1 MKKDLNSILLTR
13 QELQIMKIVWDGG
26 AATVRQ
32 VCDAMARRRPTAYT
46 TVLTLMGIL
55 EDKGALAHTR
65 SGRTF
70 IYKPLLSRRQAARNQ
85 VRDLLTRFFD
95 GRPENLIACILED
108 DFTAAKQDGA
118 IWDLLE
124 SKRKRGLVP
133 K

>member
-13 QELQIMKIVWDGG
+13 QELHIMKIVWDRG

-32 VCDAMARRRPTAYT
+32 VCDAMAQRRPTAYT

-65 SGRTF
+65 SGRTYV
-70 IYKPLLSRRQAARNQ
+70 YKPVLSRREAARNQ

-108 DFTAAKQDGA
+108 EATAPEQLDAVRN
-118 IWDLLE
+118 LLA
-124 SKRKRGLVP
+124 SKRKHVLI
-133 K
+133 